1 LLERGLDESSGAEVP
16 GTDFKNQ
23 RGGTRSKKLLENG
36 RLGEWR
42 IREHVARRYGYKPF
56 DPELTEDLTNP
67 YRRAVLL
74 ASLDIKT
81 EQQII
86 AEFLIQHFPDLLVG
100 VLDVVGTANVNVH
113 LPKGKTIKNLFER
126 KKKQEKRGSKIY
138 KVPDGKGGYM
148 DVEVY

>member
-1 LLERGLDESSGAEVP
+1 
-16 GTDFKNQ
+16 
-23 RGGTRSKKLLENG
+23 
-36 RLGEWR
+36 
-42 IREHVARRYGYKPF
+42 
-56 DPELTEDLTNP
+56 
-67 YRRAVLL
+67 
-74 ASLDIKT
+74 
-81 EQQII
+81 
-86 AEFLIQHFPDLLVG
+86 LLVG